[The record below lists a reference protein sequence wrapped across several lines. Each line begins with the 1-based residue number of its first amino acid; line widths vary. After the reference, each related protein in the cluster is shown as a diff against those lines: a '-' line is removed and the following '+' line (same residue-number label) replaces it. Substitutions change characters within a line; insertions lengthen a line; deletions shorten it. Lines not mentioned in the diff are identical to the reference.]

1 MTKIQSFNKDPFK
14 AFERFLNWSHLVESY
29 EDEGEYFT
37 IVSNNSSAKMLQKEF
52 VEYLADPN
60 KVRVSKGYDES
71 AGAELVTI
79 SPTKDRWR
87 KVILTFEDMPQYYEY
102 GGDIAVSIED
112 VF

>member
-29 EDEGEYFT
+29 EDGGEYFT

-60 KVRVSKGYDES
+60 KVKVSKAYEEDGGGEYVS
-71 AGAELVTI
+71 I
-79 SPTKDRWR
+79 HPTNDRWR
-87 KVILTFEDMPQYYEY
+87 QIIVTFEDMPQYYEY
-102 GGDIAVSIED
+102 DGDIAVSIED